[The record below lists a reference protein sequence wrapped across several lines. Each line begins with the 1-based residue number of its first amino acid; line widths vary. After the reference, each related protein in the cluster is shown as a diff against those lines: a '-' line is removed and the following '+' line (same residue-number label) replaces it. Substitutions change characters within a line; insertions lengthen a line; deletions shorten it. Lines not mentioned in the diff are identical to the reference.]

1 MCILKQKEFQFSLKT
16 QNPQNKNKIHK
27 IKTKSV
33 KPGKK
38 IEMKTRA

>member
-16 QNPQNKNKIHK
+16 QNPQNKNKI
-27 IKTKSV
+27 KTKSV
-33 KPGKK
+33 KNEKK

>member
-16 QNPQNKNKIHK
+16 QNAQNKNKIHK
-27 IKTKSV
+27 IKTKLV
-33 KPGKK
+33 KTGKK